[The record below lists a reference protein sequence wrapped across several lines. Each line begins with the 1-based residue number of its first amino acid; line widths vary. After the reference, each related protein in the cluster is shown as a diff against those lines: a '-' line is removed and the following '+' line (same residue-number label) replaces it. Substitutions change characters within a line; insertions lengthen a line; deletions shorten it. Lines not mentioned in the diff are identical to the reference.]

1 MSKLNSIEEDIII
14 IIIIIYISLGL
25 DSHRPTHTLLSLNQ
39 IYYCAAS

>member
-1 MSKLNSIEEDIII
+1 MSKLNRIEEDI